1 MNIRTLGVFCGILS
15 GFFLGYDGYCCSVL
29 IAHRPHGA
37 GAIHFFDDGRH
48 DRRSFRHFYC
58 YQAERNVP
66 RSHRQ
71 TKRLSV
77 LLVRCFGPPYAGQL
91 LCLCEVFQR
100 RNGCGHCRNPA
111 FLHHGSFTL
120 CRCHADGFAD
130 SLLRSGARR
139 RVFDDDQRRFLN
151 TVFRLADAFG
161 RLRRPAL

>member
-15 GFFLGYDGYCCSVL
+15 GFFWGTMD
-29 IAHRPHGA
+29 IAAQYLLHTVRMAPA
-37 GAIHFFDDGRH
+37 QFISLTMVVTTVALFAISIATKPKETFLAATDK
-48 DRRSFRHFYC
+48 
-58 YQAERNVP
+58 RNVF
-66 RSHRQ
+66 Q
-71 TKRLSV
+71 FFLFGVLV
-77 LLVRCFGPPYAGQL
+77 LLTQVSFYVCVKYSNAETAAVIAATRPFCIMGL
-91 LCLCEVFQR
+91 L
-100 RNGCGHCRNPA
+100 
-111 FLHHGSFTL
+111 L